1 MRAEAEERRVSR
13 PRETRA
19 VAQHPLVADLLAR
32 LAPDQRAAATARP
45 GPLLCVAPAGSGKTT
60 TLVARIAWLVDSGVD
75 PTTIA
80 AITFNRRAATELAH
94 RLAVALAP
102 LGLAAD
108 PVRVRT
114 FHALGLEILE
124 DAGRSVGGVA
134 DRSAILKRLFPDLE
148 RTGLG
153 ELNTAISRLKVEFGV
168 VADDLDDDPA
178 AGPGARAFVAYQ
190 AELERSGSLDFD
202 DLILGALRVLEAD
215 ASLLERWRV
224 RCGHLLVDEVQDLDR
239 AQLGLGLLLAAPANQ
254 IFLVGDDDQSIYG
267 WRLADVRRIF
277 GLAARLPGLERH
289 QLVTNYRC
297 PRPVVERSLRLISR
311 NRERFDKAVQA
322 GPDGAGRLVL
332 APDGGP
338 DNERIGRILDGWP
351 ADATQRAVIARTNAE
366 LVPAA
371 AAAVERGIPFR
382 TSGVDLPI
390 EARGLDQALAAVL
403 AEAVAVPDQPLL
415 IQIGRA
421 RTASASPEVAR
432 ACDDLVG
439 WAARFATAPGL
450 QTAVH
455 AWRAELDR
463 LRRAEAALS
472 LTTAHSVKGLEFD
485 HVLVLMDADRF
496 PSHRALDDAVDSARV
511 IEEERRLAY
520 VAWTRA
526 RRSLTL
532 LYDPDA
538 PSQFLLEA
546 FDRRE
551 LD

>member
-1 MRAEAEERRVSR
+1 MRGARR
-13 PRETRA
+13 
-19 VAQHPLVADLLAR
+19 
-32 LAPDQRAAATARP
+32 QR
-45 GPLLCVAPAGSGKTT
+45 KTT

-75 PTTIA
+75 PATIA
-80 AITFNRRAATELAH
+80 AITFNRRAATELAR
-94 RLAVALAP
+94 RLADALAP

-124 DAGRSVGGVA
+124 DAGRPVGGLA

-148 RTGLG
+148 RAGLG

-168 VADDLDDDPA
+168 VADDLANDPA

-239 AQLGLGLLLAAPANQ
+239 AQLGLGLLLAAPANR

-338 DNERIGRILDGWP
+338 DNERIGRILGGWP

-382 TSGVDLPI
+382 ASGVDLPI

-421 RTASASPEVAR
+421 RTASASPGVAR

-439 WAARFATAPGL
+439 WAARFATARGSRPPCMHGGPNS
-450 QTAVH
+450 TGCA
-455 AWRAELDR
+455 AS
-463 LRRAEAALS
+463 EATLS